1 MQALWRLN
9 HAIEQLSK
17 RMELHL
23 GVTAQQ
29 RMMVR
34 WIGKHPGITPG
45 QLAASLHLDA
55 GTVSA
60 ALRRMEERD
69 LVVRR
74 RDSGDGRRVV
84 IELTRTGRALDRPTA
99 GTVERAIER
108 LLRRRAA
115 EDLGTAMAVLADLT
129 DELDATQPRNG

>member
-1 MQALWRLN
+1 MRARGNGVTKAIASGARSRRRRRPAPLALMQALWRVN

-34 WIGKHPGITPG
+34 WIGKHRRITPG
-45 QLAASLHLDA
+45 QLAANLHLDA

-60 ALRRMEERD
+60 AVRRMEDRD

-74 RDSGDGRRVV
+74 RDASD
-84 IELTRTGRALDRPTA
+84 
-99 GTVERAIER
+99 
-108 LLRRRAA
+108 
-115 EDLGTAMAVLADLT
+115 
-129 DELDATQPRNG
+129 